1 MFQNQL
7 SSLQSWL
14 RLCDQLDAL
23 TRQISTDQQN
33 LKDAEIFRDRLY
45 AQLPWF
51 YLCRAT
57 AGQIQRYNES
67 KAAVADAEKTLAA
80 IKERECQLISHKN
93 ALYDDMLDKD
103 PSYRAAKDKAET
115 WKLLSSKGEYAL
127 SVVQDAIDQI
137 KNTISEKEHDLIQDI
152 REQQTGEQHSGFRNW
167 SVSWEFD
174 RAKSKIRNAKQAV
187 TELCEQLISE
197 FPEEARSL
205 QAAASLIDES
215 IGHASCGDSQAID
228 DSPLYGSHLIQKM
241 STVQGQLQMLISLL
255 TSTASNCGNRCSQF
269 LSQLHQAKHSFEE
282 KLMSNRSEHTERNIS
297 IFR

>member
-1 MFQNQL
+1 MFQNQS

-14 RLCDQLDAL
+14 HLCDQLDAL
-23 TRQISTDQQN
+23 TKQILSEKQK
-33 LKDAEIFRDRLY
+33 LKDAEDFRDRLY

-57 AGQIQRYNES
+57 AGQIQRYDES
-67 KAAVADAEKTLAA
+67 KAAVADAEKSLATVEEG
-80 IKERECQLISHKN
+80 ERNLISNKD
-93 ALYDDMLDKD
+93 ALYNKMLDQD
-103 PSYRAAKDKAET
+103 LNYRAAKDKAET

-127 SVVQDAIDQI
+127 SAVQDALEQI
-137 KNTISEKEHDLIQDI
+137 KNTISEKEHDLMQDI

-167 SVSWEFD
+167 TVSWEFD
-174 RAKSKIRNAKQAV
+174 CAKSKIRNAKQAV

-241 STVQGQLQMLISLL
+241 STVQGQLQMLIPLL
-255 TSTASNCGNRCSQF
+255 TSTASNCGNRCSQS
-269 LSQLHQAKHSFEE
+269 LSQLHQIETDFKE
-282 KLMSNRSEHTERNIS
+282 KLFSSRLENAEGNAYAY
-297 IFR
+297 